1 MARGRGHSR
10 GVEPNTPVLLG
21 TPPEGFL
28 PAASPSRKAG
38 CSMADNGK
46 LTGFM
51 KIQKAAEFFC
61 GLILFI
67 AVTINMAEIA
77 MRVFFRQSIDLFFD
91 LPVWITVWS
100 MMLIT
105 GFLLPE
111 GGHVS
116 IDFLRI
122 KLTGKPRW
130 LLEVILAA
138 TTLAYGVF
146 ITWSSVL
153 FLRYL
158 YLKRSI
164 FPRSIPIP
172 TWIVELCI
180 PIGMFI
186 FSIFALRSLAQAIR
200 KRW

>member
-1 MARGRGHSR
+1 MPQGKNVFSGI
-10 GVEPNTPVLLG
+10 
-21 TPPEGFL
+21 
-28 PAASPSRKAG
+28 PSRKAG
-38 CSMADNGK
+38 LSMADNGN
-46 LTGFM
+46 GFM
-51 KIQKAAEFFC
+51 RIQKAAEIFC
-61 GLILFI
+61 GLLLFI

-122 KLTGKPRW
+122 KLIGKPRW
-130 LLEVILAA
+130 LLEVILAV
-138 TTLAYGVF
+138 TTLVYGVF
-146 ITWSSVL
+146 LTWSSVL

-158 YLKRSI
+158 YLKKSI

-180 PIGMFI
+180 PIGMFV
-186 FSIFALRSLAQAIR
+186 FSIFAVRSLAQAIR